1 MRFVIDEIEV
11 QRCVTYVTGRTTV
24 GTIKGIWHGTEA
36 PVAGQCYHAELDI
49 HEPVD
54 GEISDTK
61 CFEKKCPSAHLDGQD
76 VVFAGICEDVDE
88 AVYYV
93 RFDLDWL
100 EMIEIKELAVLY
112 QKGEYMSF
120 STRYYFIE
128 IYPYTL

>member
-11 QRCVTYVTGRTTV
+11 QMCVTYVTGRTAV
-24 GTIKGIWHGTEA
+24 GTIKGIWHGAEA
-36 PVAGQCYHAELDI
+36 PAAGQCCHAELSI

-54 GEISDTK
+54 VELLDTK
-61 CFEKKCPSAHLDGQD
+61 RFEKQCPLVYLDGHD
-76 VVFAGICEDVDE
+76 VVFVGICEDMDE

-120 STRYYFIE
+120 SARYYFIE